1 MLDNQAGELEAKQT
15 QIYNKIVENQK
26 LSNDLVEFKEESVS
40 SQSLT
45 LLLKHDELQLSLL
58 MKSLQEKV

>member
-1 MLDNQAGELEAKQT
+1 MLDNQAAELESKQT
-15 QIYNKIVENQK
+15 NIYNKIVENQK

-45 LLLKHDELQLSLL
+45 LLLKHD
-58 MKSLQEKV
+58 

>member
-1 MLDNQAGELEAKQT
+1 MLDNQAAELEVKQT
-15 QIYNKIVENQK
+15 KIYNKIVENQK

-45 LLLKHDELQLSLL
+45 LLLKHDELQLRLF
-58 MKSLQEKV
+58 M